1 MWEAAPRSL
10 YTALRDYCQKEPEPE
25 PVTRARRN
33 FIKFYANP

>member
-10 YTALRDYCQKEPEPE
+10 YTVLRDYCQKEPE